1 MEIDVSFPFSTF
13 LFVLFCPLFC
23 LPINGIGPP
32 LDVWSL
38 GVVLFALV
46 NGRLPFDGNNLSG
59 EQPSESVMKA
69 DIIKGKFSIDSRV
82 SADGKVGNSYFD
94 FIIIFIV
101 VNHLICADAASNPLL
116 LYPTHPS
123 SPLSP
128 SFRI

>member
-1 MEIDVSFPFSTF
+1 M
-13 LFVLFCPLFC
+13 
-23 LPINGIGPP
+23 
-32 LDVWSL
+32 DVWSL

-101 VNHLICADAASNPLL
+101 VNHLICADAASNPHL